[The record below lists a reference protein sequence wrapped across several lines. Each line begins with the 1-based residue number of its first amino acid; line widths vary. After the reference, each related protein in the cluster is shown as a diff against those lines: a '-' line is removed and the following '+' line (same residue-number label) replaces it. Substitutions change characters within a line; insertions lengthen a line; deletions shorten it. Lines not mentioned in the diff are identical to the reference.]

1 MNFGRKTTKSLFS
14 NKEKNLKFFK
24 YIKDIL
30 FLYKNEQRLQF
41 DRGIIFFLTNQT
53 SLLLESVSSRATDVW
68 HAINLD

>member
-14 NKEKNLKFFK
+14 NKEKKFNFFI

-41 DRGIIFFLTNQT
+41 DRRI
-53 SLLLESVSSRATDVW
+53 
-68 HAINLD
+68 